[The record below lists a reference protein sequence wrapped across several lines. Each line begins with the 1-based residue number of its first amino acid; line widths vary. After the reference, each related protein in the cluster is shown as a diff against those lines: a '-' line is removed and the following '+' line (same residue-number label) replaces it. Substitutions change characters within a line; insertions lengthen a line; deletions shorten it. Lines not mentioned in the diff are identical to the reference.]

1 MISLVDYGAGNM
13 ASVRKAFEHLELETE
28 IIDKPEQVV
37 KAKKIVLPGV
47 GNFKSLEKLEQ
58 TGIRTAVAESIAR
71 GVPFLGICLG
81 MQWLFETSTEAPEVK
96 GLGIFPGK
104 CTRFTEV
111 PRTLHVGWNRISF
124 RNGTSRLFQGIE
136 DSSYF
141 YFTHSYW
148 CPIESSSSA
157 TSHFQTEFAA
167 ALEKKNIFGVQFHPE
182 KSGDSGLRILKNF
195 GELPC

>member
-1 MISLVDYGAGNM
+1 MISLIDYGAGNM
-13 ASVRKAFEHLELETE
+13 ASVRKAFEHLALETE
-28 IIDKPEQVV
+28 IIDKPAQIS
-37 KAKKIVLPGV
+37 KATKLVLPGV

-58 TGIRTAVAESIAR
+58 TGMRAAIQESVAR

-81 MQWLFETSTEAPEVK
+81 MQWLFETSTEAPEVQ

-104 CTRFTEV
+104 CARFTET
-111 PRTLHVGWNRISF
+111 PRSLHVGWNQISF
-124 RNGTSRLFQGIE
+124 CNGSSRLFQGIA
-136 DSSYF
+136 DGSYF

-157 TSHFQTEFAA
+157 TTQFQTEFAA
-167 ALEKKNIFGVQFHPE
+167 ALEKKNVFGMQFHPE

-195 GELPC
+195 GELSC

>member
-1 MISLVDYGAGNM
+1 MISLIDYGAGNM
-13 ASVRKAFEHLELETE
+13 ASVRKAFEHLALETE
-28 IIDKPEQVV
+28 IIDKPEQIS
-37 KAKKIVLPGV
+37 KATKLVLPGV

-58 TGIRTAVAESIAR
+58 TGMRAAIQESVAR

-104 CTRFTEV
+104 CTRFTET
-111 PRTLHVGWNRISF
+111 PRSLHVGWNQISF
-124 RNGTSRLFQGIE
+124 CNSSSRLFQGIA
-136 DSSYF
+136 DGSYF

-148 CPIESSSSA
+148 CPIEGSSSA
-157 TSHFQTEFAA
+157 TTQFQTEFAA
-167 ALEKKNIFGVQFHPE
+167 ALEKKNVFGMQFHPE

>member
-13 ASVRKAFEHLELETE
+13 ASVRKAFEHLELATE
-28 IIDKPEQVV
+28 IIDKPEQVI
-37 KAKKIVLPGV
+37 KAKKLVLPGV

-58 TGIRTAVAESIAR
+58 TGIRAAIADSIAR

-96 GLGIFPGK
+96 GLGVFPGK
-104 CTRFTEV
+104 CTRFTEF
-111 PRTLHVGWNRISF
+111 PRTLHVGWNQISF
-124 RNGTSRLFQGIE
+124 RNGTSRLFQGIA

-167 ALEKKNIFGVQFHPE
+167 ALEKKNVFGVQFHPE

>member
-37 KAKKIVLPGV
+37 KAKKLVLPGV

-58 TGIRTAVAESIAR
+58 TGIRAAIAESIAR

-96 GLGIFPGK
+96 GLGIFPGR
-104 CTRFTEV
+104 CTRFTEI
-111 PRTLHVGWNRISF
+111 PRTLHVGWNQISF
-124 RNGTSRLFQGIE
+124 RNGSSRLFQGIT

-148 CPIESSSSA
+148 CPIESCSSA
-157 TSHFQTEFAA
+157 TSQFQTEFAA
-167 ALEKKNIFGVQFHPE
+167 ALEKKNVFGVQFHPE

>member
-1 MISLVDYGAGNM
+1 MISLIDYGAGNIP
-13 ASVRKAFEHLELETE
+13 SVRKAFQHLGLETE
-28 IIDKPEQVV
+28 IIDKPDQVRR
-37 KAKKIVLPGV
+37 AKNLVLPGV
-47 GNFKSLEKLEQ
+47 GNFKSLEVLEQ
-58 TGIRTAVAESIAR
+58 TGMRAAIQESVAR

-81 MQWLFETSTEAPEVK
+81 MQWLFETSTEAPEVR

-104 CTRFTEV
+104 CTRFSDN
-111 PRTLHVGWNRISF
+111 PRSLHVGWNQITF
-124 RNGTSRLFQGIE
+124 RNGSSPLFKGIA
-136 DSSYF
+136 DHSYF

-167 ALEKKNIFGVQFHPE
+167 ALEKQNVFGMQFHPE

>member
-1 MISLVDYGAGNM
+1 MISLIDYGAGNIP
-13 ASVRKAFEHLELETE
+13 SVRKAFQHLGLETE
-28 IIDKPEQVV
+28 IIDQPEQVR
-37 KAKKIVLPGV
+37 KATKLVLPGV
-47 GNFKSLEKLEQ
+47 GNFKSLEKLEH
-58 TGIRTAVAESIAR
+58 TGMRSTIQESVAR

-81 MQWLFETSTEAPEVK
+81 MQWLFEASTEAPEVK
-96 GLGIFPGK
+96 GLGIFTGK
-104 CTRFTEV
+104 CTRFTET
-111 PRTLHVGWNRISF
+111 PRSLHVGWNQISF
-124 RNGTSRLFQGIE
+124 CNDSSRLFQGIV
-136 DSSYF
+136 DQSYF

-167 ALEKKNIFGVQFHPE
+167 ALEKKNVFGMQFHPE